1 MPKKLKAQKQNK
13 KKIGKFGLEI
23 KSMELKKYIS
33 IYFIFCSLLLFSQE
47 AELSVS
53 VSKNKLGLNQ
63 RLRVEFSIN
72 KQGADNF
79 TPPKFSNFKVI
90 QGPSQ
95 SVSQSWINGKVS
107 FSQSYTY
114 IIKPKRKGE
123 LIIEPASI
131 DINGGTINSK
141 MMKIIVL
148 DPVEMPD
155 NPNDP
160 NYIAEQNIHLV
171 AEISK
176 SSPYVGEGIYVEYRL
191 YVSENVSVYDTS
203 VTEAPQYNGFWNQ
216 EIKIDG
222 FPVKMGKYNGENY
235 RYIVLQK
242 ALLIPTKSGRLAIDP
257 MKMDIVIGVPTGRA
271 DFFGNV
277 MTKNIKKE
285 FSSAKKVIIPKDL
298 PLEGKPVDFTGAVGN
313 FDFEVTLSKDALKAN
328 ESSQIKVAVS
338 GKGNLKLFEL
348 PTVETPAE
356 LEKYQP
362 ERKENVKVATN
373 GLSGS
378 VTDTYTVVPQYKG
391 KYKIPS
397 VNFSFFDPNTKKYNT
412 ISTEDL
418 YVNVLE
424 GKEITTVD
432 NKTDVEKR
440 TVTLTGKNFRY
451 IQTKT
456 NFSTKE
462 TTDFFKSNL
471 FYGLLFLPLL
481 LIPIG
486 IIMAKNNE
494 KRNSDVI
501 GRKQRRAEKL
511 AKKYLSEAQKQLGKK
526 EAFYEALERA
536 LHNYLKA
543 KLNVETADISKDR
556 ITNLLNN
563 RKVEES
569 TINQFIDVLKA
580 SDFARYTPVT
590 DTEMKQ
596 EYEKAKQVI
605 VELDKQL

>member
-1 MPKKLKAQKQNK
+1 MNLKDYFKKSNSNIEFLLVNKVRSGFFILISFLTLSVFAQKPT
-13 KKIGKFGLEI
+13 LE
-23 KSMELKKYIS
+23 
-33 IYFIFCSLLLFSQE
+33 
-47 AELSVS
+47 VT

-63 RLRVEFSIN
+63 RLKIQFSVN
-72 KQGADNF
+72 RQGADNF
-79 TPPKFSNFKVI
+79 KPPKFTNFKVI

-95 SVSQSWINGKVS
+95 SVSQSWINGKKS
-107 FSQSYTY
+107 FSQSYSY
-114 IIKPKRKGE
+114 ILQPKRKGE
-123 LIIEPASI
+123 LIIGPASI
-131 DINGGTINSK
+131 EINRSAIDSK
-141 MMKIIVL
+141 MIKIIVL
-148 DPVEMPD
+148 DPIDIPE

-160 NYIAEQNIHLV
+160 DYIAQQNIHLI

-176 SSPYVGEGIYVEYRL
+176 SKPFVGEGIYVEYRL

-216 EIKIDG
+216 EIAING

-242 ALLIPTKSGRLAIDP
+242 ALLIPTKTGKLTIDP
-257 MKMDIVIGVPTGRA
+257 MKMDIVIGVPSGRA

-277 MTKNIKKE
+277 ITKNIRKE
-285 FSSAKKVIIPKDL
+285 FASAKKVISPKSL
-298 PLEGKPVDFTGAVGN
+298 PLEGKPENFTGAVGQ
-313 FDFEVTLSKDALKAN
+313 FDFDVSLSKDILKAN

-348 PTVETPAE
+348 PTVQTPAE

-362 ERKENVKVATN
+362 ERKESVKVNTS
-373 GLSGS
+373 GLTGA
-378 VTDTYTVVPQYKG
+378 VADTYTVVPQFKG

-397 VNFSFFDPNTKKYNT
+397 VSFSYFNPSSEKYAT
-412 ISTEDL
+412 ISTDDL
-418 YVNVLE
+418 FVDVTE
-424 GKEITTVD
+424 GKEIVS
-432 NKTDVEKR
+432 NKTNTVAKR
-440 TVTLTGKNFRY
+440 NVVSTGKNFRY
-451 IQTKT
+451 IQTT
-456 NFSTKE
+456 TELSLKE
-462 TTDFFKSNL
+462 SVDFYQSNL
-471 FYGLLFLPLL
+471 FYALLLLPLI

-486 IIMAKNNE
+486 ILIAKSNR

-511 AKKYLSEAQKQLGKK
+511 AKKYLSEAQKQFGKK

-543 KLNVETADISKDR
+543 KLGVEIADISKEN
-556 ITNLLNN
+556 ITKILEN
-563 RKVEES
+563 RNINKG
-569 TINQFIDVLKA
+569 TIEHFIDVLKA

-590 DTEMKQ
+590 NTEMKA
-596 EYEKAKQVI
+596 EFEKAKQVI

>member
-1 MPKKLKAQKQNK
+1 MKLK
-13 KKIGKFGLEI
+13 F
-23 KSMELKKYIS
+23 YITL
-33 IYFIFCSLLLFSQE
+33 FFALNSLLIIAQE
-47 AELSVS
+47 PKLSVS

-79 TPPKFSNFKVI
+79 TPPKFQNFKVI

-107 FSQSYTY
+107 FSQSYSY
-114 IIKPKRKGE
+114 ILKPKRKGE
-123 LIIEPASI
+123 LIIESASI
-131 DINGGTINSK
+131 DIDGGTIDSK
-141 MMKIIVL
+141 MMKVIVL
-148 DPVEMPD
+148 DPIEVPD

-171 AEISK
+171 AEVSK

-216 EIKIDG
+216 EIKING

-242 ALLIPTKSGRLAIDP
+242 ALLIPTKSGKLTIDP

-277 MTKNIKKE
+277 MTKNITKE
-285 FSSAKKVIIPKDL
+285 FASPKKIISPKNL
-298 PLEGKPVDFTGAVGN
+298 PLEGKPENFTGAVGQYN
-313 FDFEVTLSKDALKAN
+313 FDVSLSKDALKAN
-328 ESSQIKVAVS
+328 ESSQIKVTVS

-348 PTVETPAE
+348 PTVATPAE

-362 ERKENVKVATN
+362 ERKENVRVSTG

-378 VTDTYTVVPQYKG
+378 VTDIYTVVPQYKG

-397 VNFSFFDPNTKKYNT
+397 VNFSYFDPNKEAYNT
-412 ISTEDL
+412 IATEDL

-424 GKEITTVD
+424 GKEIPTVSNTTVQ
-432 NKTDVEKR
+432 KQ
-440 TVTLTGKNFRY
+440 TVNSTGKNFRY
-451 IQTKT
+451 IQTKSEFIT
-456 NFSTKE
+456 TKSD
-462 TTDFFKSNL
+462 DFYGSNL
-471 FYGLLFLPLL
+471 FYLFIFLPLL
-481 LIPIG
+481 TIPVG
-486 IIMAKNNE
+486 IIIAKKNE

-501 GRKQRRAEKL
+501 GRRQRKAEKL

-543 KLNVETADISKDR
+543 KLNVETADISKDK
-556 ITNLLNN
+556 ITQILSDKNIDEASI
-563 RKVEES
+563 K
-569 TINQFIDVLKA
+569 QFIDVLKA
-580 SDFARYTPVT
+580 SDFARYTPIT
-590 DTEMKQ
+590 DTEMKA
-596 EYEKAKQVI
+596 ELERAKQVI
-605 VELDKQL
+605 IQLDKQL

>member
-1 MPKKLKAQKQNK
+1 MPKKRKAQKQNK
-13 KKIGKFGLEI
+13 KKIGKFDLEI

-148 DPVEMPD
+148 DPVEIPD

-298 PLEGKPVDFTGAVGN
+298 PLEGKPEDFTGAVGN
-313 FDFEVTLSKDALKAN
+313 FDFEVTLSKEALKAN

-378 VTDTYTVVPQYKG
+378 VTDTYTVVPQFKG

-456 NFSTKE
+456 DFSTKE

-486 IIMAKNNE
+486 IVIAKNNE

-543 KLNVETADISKDR
+543 KLSVETADISKDR
-556 ITNLLNN
+556 ITKLLNN
-563 RKVEES
+563 KKVEET

-590 DTEMKQ
+590 DTEMKA
-596 EYEKAKQVI
+596 EFERAKQVI
-605 VELDKQL
+605 VQLDKQL

>member
-1 MPKKLKAQKQNK
+1 MPKKLRAQKQNK

-148 DPVEMPD
+148 DPVEIPD

-242 ALLIPTKSGRLAIDP
+242 ALLIPTKSGRLALDP

-298 PLEGKPVDFTGAVGN
+298 PLEGKPEDFTGAVGN

-456 NFSTKE
+456 DFSTKE

-471 FYGLLFLPLL
+471 FYALLFLPLL

-486 IIMAKNNE
+486 IIIAKNND

-556 ITNLLNN
+556 ITQLLNN
-563 RKVEES
+563 RKVEKS

-590 DTEMKQ
+590 DTEMKA
-596 EYEKAKQVI
+596 EFERAKQVI
-605 VELDKQL
+605 VQLDKQL